1 MKPPLAPVRSSVAD
15 LSLWSFRATERQDPS
30 MSADSRP
37 RRTASVATA
46 VAAVIL
52 TAGMATGCDDAD
64 GSKADNSLDCLRNAG
79 TIADSVQAIHEAGL
93 DAAKDPDRTEES
105 IETIENNLDKIDK
118 VDGGTADD
126 KVGKAIDDLKDAI
139 ASYNKAVLDGDSAP
153 DASRI
158 DAAADALKNV
168 CTS

>member
-1 MKPPLAPVRSSVAD
+1 M
-15 LSLWSFRATERQDPS
+15 T
-30 MSADSRP
+30 ADSRP
-37 RRTASVATA
+37 RRRTASVATA

-52 TAGMATGCDDAD
+52 TTGMATGCDDAD
-64 GSKADNSLDCLRNAG
+64 GSKADNSLGCLRNAG
-79 TIADSVQAIHEAGL
+79 TIADSLRAIHEAGL
-93 DAAKDPDRTEES
+93 DAAKDPERTEES
-105 IETIENNLDKIDK
+105 IENIENNLDK

-139 ASYNKAVLDGDSAP
+139 ANYNKAVLDGDTAP